1 MQLVHLPPD
10 PRDLVPEV
18 NLVAQFPAAGLARA
32 QRVQRRLDDGRGRLL
47 VVEDAQGRDGDDEQ
61 EDGQG
66 ARPDAPGLGHGR
78 EGAVG
83 AAGHQGSGVGAW
95 GGDEGAVVWG
105 GGWAEGRAKRAEWEA
120 VVGKVLPIGEEEG
133 TGGLGR
139 HLFFLVRS
147 ICSVPSVVKVYWFA

>member
-32 QRVQRRLDDGRGRLL
+32 QRVQRRLDDGRRRLL

-66 ARPDAPGLGHGR
+66 ARPDAPGLGYGR

-95 GGDEGAVVWG
+95 GGDEGAVVGVGWW
-105 GGWAEGRAKRAEWEA
+105 WAEGRAKRAEWVVV
-120 VVGKVLPIGEEEG
+120 VVGEGLPIGEEEG

-139 HLFFLVRS
+139 HLFF
-147 ICSVPSVVKVYWFA
+147 W